1 MPLVELAGRA
11 GTLPPAHIVVAA
23 PKLKAGVIFGFTV
36 TVKLLG
42 TAHCPGPGVKVYVP
56 DAWLLTTEGF
66 QVPLIPLFDV
76 DDSEGGVDPA
86 HIGAMAVNFG
96 VNTGFDKITPVFR
109 SVVHP
114 FAVRAKP
121 K

>member
-11 GTLPPAHIVVAA
+11 GTARPAQPVSEV
-23 PKLKAGVIFGFTV
+23 PKANVGWMFGFTV
-36 TVKLLG
+36 TLIVVG
-42 TAHCPGPGVKVYVP
+42 MPHCPAFGVKVYVP
-56 DAWLLTTEGF
+56 EAWLLTTEGF
-66 QVPLIPLFDV
+66 QVPLIPLLDV
-76 DDSEGGVDPA
+76 DDSKGGVDPA

-121 K
+121 E